1 MTSKPTLLLLG
12 GGGHAAVVA
21 DAASAAGWSIAGYL
35 DNDDTTNAL
44 QDLGLMRLGGIADL
58 KDALGALDRT
68 AAAHAAVGDGDL
80 RRQWLDRAGDA
91 IAEAI
96 VHPSAVVS
104 PSAILEAGSFIGPR
118 AIVNARAVV
127 RRGAI
132 VNSGAI
138 VEHDCEVGRYSHIA
152 PGAVLGGGAQI
163 GPGALIGMNA
173 AVLPGLRVGGGAT
186 LGAGAVAVGDIPP
199 GVTAVGVPAVTDV
212 VMASAKDR
220 I

>member
-1 MTSKPTLLLLG
+1 M
-12 GGGHAAVVA
+12 VA
-21 DAASAAGWSIAGYL
+21 ESARTAGWSVAGYL
-35 DNDDTTNAL
+35 DDDNTADAL
-44 QDLGLMRLGGIADL
+44 EGLGLIRLGRIADL
-58 KDALGALDRT
+58 TDALGALARG
-68 AAAHAAVGDGDL
+68 AAVHAAVGDGDL

-91 IAEAI
+91 VADAI
-96 VHPSAVVS
+96 VHSSAIVS
-104 PSAILEAGSFIGPR
+104 PSANLEAGSFIGPR

-138 VEHDCEVGRYSHIA
+138 VEHDCEVGPYSHIA

-173 AVLPGLRVGGGAT
+173 AVLPGLRVGAGAT

-199 GVTAVGVPAVTDV
+199 GVTAVGVPAVTDA